1 MWIKIERIKGE
12 LKEDKI
18 KVKRKVIK
26 REMKIR
32 DEIKR
37 IATQREEKLK

>member
-37 IATQREEKLK
+37 KATQREEKLK

>member
-1 MWIKIERIKGE
+1 M
-12 LKEDKI
+12 KEDKI

-37 IATQREEKLK
+37 KATQREEKLK